1 MPKVALIMGSKSDAP
16 SLAGCVKILRSFG
29 VEVEVH
35 VASAH
40 RTPEKV
46 AEFAGHARE
55 NGFEVIIAAA
65 GKAAHLA
72 GVIAGHTTLP
82 VIGIPVKSSL
92 MDGLDSLLS
101 TVQMPSGIPVATVAV
116 GGGDN
121 AAYLAAQ
128 MFGFF
133 DAIGLRLQDYV
144 SSDLTGIIPYAI
156 TIIMMVYVVVRAQ
169 QKKKHAAK
177 RLPDPVVKT

>member
-1 MPKVALIMGSKSDAP
+1 MPKVALIMGSKSDWP
-16 SLAGCVKILRSFG
+16 SLRGCVDVLKGFEI
-29 VEVEVH
+29 EVEVH

-40 RTPEKV
+40 RTPETV
-46 AEFAGHARE
+46 AAFAANARE
-55 NGFEVIIAAA
+55 NGFEAIIAA

-82 VIGIPVKSSL
+82 VIGIPVKSSF

-101 TVQMPSGIPVATVAV
+101 TVQMPTGIPVATVAV

-128 MFGFF
+128 MLSIKYPILAEKLLAHRERMAA
-133 DAIGLRLQDYV
+133 AIEADDKQIQEEL
-144 SSDLTGIIPYAI
+144 
-156 TIIMMVYVVVRAQ
+156 
-169 QKKKHAAK
+169 
-177 RLPDPVVKT
+177 

>member
-1 MPKVALIMGSKSDAP
+1 MPKAALIMGSKSDWP
-16 SLAGCVKILRSFG
+16 SLEGCVRVLRSFG
-29 VEVEVH
+29 IEVEVH

-46 AEFAGHARE
+46 AAFADSARD

-82 VIGIPVKSSL
+82 VIGIPIKSSF

-101 TVQMPSGIPVATVAV
+101 PVQMPTGIPVATVAV

-128 MFGFF
+128 ILSIKYPALA
-133 DAIGLRLQDYV
+133 DRL
-144 SSDLTGIIPYAI
+144 AAH
-156 TIIMMVYVVVRAQ
+156 RAQ
-169 QKKKHAAK
+169 MAEAIDADDAA
-177 RLPDPVVKT
+177 LNASL

>member
-1 MPKVALIMGSKSDAP
+1 MPKVALIMGSKSDWP
-16 SLAGCVKILRSFG
+16 SVKGCVDVLRKFEI
-29 VEVEVH
+29 EVEVH

-46 AEFAGHARE
+46 AKFADGARE

-82 VIGIPVKSSL
+82 VIGIPIKSSL

-101 TVQMPSGIPVATVAV
+101 TVQMPAGIPVATVAV
-116 GGGDN
+116 NGSDN
-121 AAYLAAQ
+121 AGYLAAQ
-128 MFGFF
+128 M
-133 DAIGLRLQDYV
+133 LSLKYPE
-144 SSDLTGIIPYAI
+144 L
-156 TIIMMVYVVVRAQ
+156 
-169 QKKKHAAK
+169 AAK
-177 RLPDPVVKT
+177 LDAHRVSMAEKIEEDDAALNAELA

>member
-46 AEFAGHARE
+46 AAFADHARE

-101 TVQMPSGIPVATVAV
+101 TVQMPGGIPVATVAV

-128 MFGFF
+128 MLALKYPELAQKL
-133 DAIGLRLQDYV
+133 DAHRREMAEAIEADDRAIGETL
-144 SSDLTGIIPYAI
+144 
-156 TIIMMVYVVVRAQ
+156 
-169 QKKKHAAK
+169 
-177 RLPDPVVKT
+177 

>member
-1 MPKVALIMGSKSDAP
+1 MPKAALIMGSKSDWP
-16 SLAGCVKILRSFG
+16 SLEGCVKVLRSFG
-29 VEVEVH
+29 IDVEVH

-46 AEFAGHARE
+46 AVFAESARE

-82 VIGIPVKSSL
+82 VIGIPIKSSF
-92 MDGLDSLLS
+92 MDGMDSLLS
-101 TVQMPSGIPVATVAV
+101 TVQMPTGIPVATVAV

-121 AAYLAAQ
+121 AAYLTAQILSIKYPELADKLAAHRVK
-128 MFGFF
+128 MAEAIEAD
-133 DAIGLRLQDYV
+133 DAALNASL
-144 SSDLTGIIPYAI
+144 
-156 TIIMMVYVVVRAQ
+156 
-169 QKKKHAAK
+169 
-177 RLPDPVVKT
+177 

>member
-1 MPKVALIMGSKSDAP
+1 MPKVALIMGSKSDWP
-16 SLAGCVKILRSFG
+16 SLRGC

-40 RTPEKV
+40 RTPETV
-46 AEFAGHARE
+46 AAFAANARE
-55 NGFEVIIAAA
+55 NGFEAIIAAA

-82 VIGIPVKSSL
+82 VIGIPVKSSF

-101 TVQMPSGIPVATVAV
+101 TVQMPTGIPVATVAV

-128 MFGFF
+128 MLSIKYPILAEKLLAHRERMAA
-133 DAIGLRLQDYV
+133 AIEADDKQIQEEL
-144 SSDLTGIIPYAI
+144 
-156 TIIMMVYVVVRAQ
+156 
-169 QKKKHAAK
+169 
-177 RLPDPVVKT
+177 

>member
-1 MPKVALIMGSKSDAP
+1 MPKAALIMGSKSDWP
-16 SLAGCVKILRSFG
+16 SLEGCVKVLRSFG
-29 VEVEVH
+29 IDVEVH

-46 AEFAGHARE
+46 AVFADSARE

-82 VIGIPVKSSL
+82 VIGIPIKSSF
-92 MDGLDSLLS
+92 MDGMDSLLS
-101 TVQMPSGIPVATVAV
+101 TVQMPTGIPVATVAV

-121 AAYLAAQ
+121 AAFLTAQILSIKYPELADKLAAHRVK
-128 MFGFF
+128 MAEAIEAD
-133 DAIGLRLQDYV
+133 DAALNATL
-144 SSDLTGIIPYAI
+144 
-156 TIIMMVYVVVRAQ
+156 
-169 QKKKHAAK
+169 
-177 RLPDPVVKT
+177 

>member
-1 MPKVALIMGSKSDAP
+1 MPKVALVMGSKSDWQ
-16 SLAGCVKILRSFG
+16 SLKGCVDVLHGMEI
-29 VEVEVH
+29 EVEVH

-46 AEFAGHARE
+46 ASFAANARE

-82 VIGIPVKSSL
+82 VIGIPVKSSF

-101 TVQMPSGIPVATVAV
+101 TVQMPTGIPVATVAV

-128 MFGFF
+128 ILSIKYPMIAEKLLAHREEMAK
-133 DAIGLRLQDYV
+133 AIEEDDRQ
-144 SSDLTGIIPYAI
+144 I
-156 TIIMMVYVVVRAQ
+156 
-169 QKKKHAAK
+169 AK
-177 RLPDPVVKT
+177 ECAD

>member
-16 SLAGCVKILRSFG
+16 SLEGCVKVLSSFG
-29 VEVEVH
+29 IDVEVH

-46 AEFAGHARE
+46 AAFASAARE
-55 NGFEVIIAAA
+55 NGFEVLIAAA

-82 VIGIPVKSSL
+82 VIGIPIKSSL

-101 TVQMPSGIPVATVAV
+101 TVQMPTGIPVATVAV

-128 MFGFF
+128 ILSIKYPEIEEKLSAHRVQMAEAIEAD
-133 DAIGLRLQDYV
+133 DAQI
-144 SSDLTGIIPYAI
+144 A
-156 TIIMMVYVVVRAQ
+156 AQ
-169 QKKKHAAK
+169 
-177 RLPDPVVKT
+177 L

>member
-1 MPKVALIMGSKSDAP
+1 MPKAALMMGSKSDWP
-16 SLAGCVKILRSFG
+16 SLKGCVDVLKGLG

-46 AEFAGHARE
+46 AAFASHARDR
-55 NGFEVIIAAA
+55 GFEVILAAA

-82 VIGIPVKSSL
+82 VIGIPMKSSL

-101 TVQMPSGIPVATVAV
+101 TVQMPSGTPVVTDAGD
-116 GGGDN
+116 GGEN
-121 AAYLAAQ
+121 AACLAAQ
-128 MFGFF
+128 TLYIKYRELAEKLSAHREKMAASIEAD
-133 DAIGLRLQDYV
+133 DAQI
-144 SSDLTGIIPYAI
+144 
-156 TIIMMVYVVVRAQ
+156 
-169 QKKKHAAK
+169 AAE
-177 RLPDPVVKT
+177 LG

>member
-1 MPKVALIMGSKSDAP
+1 MPKVALIMVSKSDAP
-16 SLAGCVKILRSFG
+16 SLEGCVKVLRSFG
-29 VEVEVH
+29 IDVEVH

-46 AEFAGHARE
+46 AAFASAARE
-55 NGFEVIIAAA
+55 NGFEVLIAAA

-82 VIGIPVKSSL
+82 VIGIPIKSSL

-101 TVQMPSGIPVATVAV
+101 TVQMPTGIPVATVAV

-128 MFGFF
+128 ILSIKYPEIEEKLSAHRVQMAEAIEAD
-133 DAIGLRLQDYV
+133 DAQI
-144 SSDLTGIIPYAI
+144 A
-156 TIIMMVYVVVRAQ
+156 AQ
-169 QKKKHAAK
+169 
-177 RLPDPVVKT
+177 L

>member
-1 MPKVALIMGSKSDAP
+1 MPKAALIMGSKSDWP
-16 SLAGCVKILRSFG
+16 SLKGCVDVLKKFDIA
-29 VEVEVH
+29 VEVH

-40 RTPEKV
+40 RTPEAV
-46 AEFAGHARE
+46 AAFADSARE

-82 VIGIPVKSSL
+82 VIGIPIKSSF

-101 TVQMPSGIPVATVAV
+101 TVQMPTGIPVATVAV

-121 AAYLAAQ
+121 AAYLVAQ
-128 MFGFF
+128 MLSIKYP
-133 DAIGLRLQDYV
+133 DLAEKLLAHRKQMAAAIEADDRQIQDE
-144 SSDLTGIIPYAI
+144 L
-156 TIIMMVYVVVRAQ
+156 
-169 QKKKHAAK
+169 
-177 RLPDPVVKT
+177 

>member
-1 MPKVALIMGSKSDAP
+1 MEGLFFMSKVALIMGSKSDAP

-46 AEFAGHARE
+46 AAFADHARE

-128 MFGFF
+128 MLALKYPELAQKL
-133 DAIGLRLQDYV
+133 DAHRREMAEAIEADDRAIGETL
-144 SSDLTGIIPYAI
+144 
-156 TIIMMVYVVVRAQ
+156 
-169 QKKKHAAK
+169 
-177 RLPDPVVKT
+177 